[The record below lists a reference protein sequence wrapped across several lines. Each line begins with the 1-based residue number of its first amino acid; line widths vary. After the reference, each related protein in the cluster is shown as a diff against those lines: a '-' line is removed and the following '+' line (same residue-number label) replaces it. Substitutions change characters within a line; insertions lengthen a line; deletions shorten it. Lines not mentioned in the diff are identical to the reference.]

1 MCQLAGSM
9 DCVFSVSILLTKH
22 LLINAG
28 EVRQRPREDHNG
40 HYVDDQDP
48 LTQSNNPGG
57 FFPYGWILHL
67 YLSILFLL
75 RFACLDV
82 LVKIGDQTPTYH
94 VASYLSMGLGQ

>member
-1 MCQLAGSM
+1 MSTNWIYGLC
-9 DCVFSVSILLTKH
+9 LLGFYSAYKAY

-94 VASYLSMGLGQ
+94 VAFYPSMGLGQ